1 MLTIKPG
8 NGSNLVLSDLATL
21 KDHYEKECMNGTV
34 MYKLVAIVQ
43 ADHYKSDKRFELDI
57 DDSGNAY
64 IPINPCFACEI
75 TVKAIDQNGNT
86 NKITSK
92 FYYNKRT
99 NTGYPYNDQL
109 KTEVIEKVCLMEKGR
124 MKIPT
129 PIVYKI
135 AQ

>member
-8 NGSNLVLSDLATL
+8 NGSNLVLSDLVTL
-21 KDHYEKECMNGTV
+21 KDHYEKECVNGTV

-43 ADHYKSDKRFELDI
+43 ADHNESLKIFELDI

-86 NKITSK
+86 NKITK
-92 FYYNKRT
+92 KVHYNKRS
-99 NTGYPYNDQL
+99 NQRYP
-109 KTEVIEKVCLMEKGR
+109 
-124 MKIPT
+124 
-129 PIVYKI
+129 
-135 AQ
+135 